1 MQQNLYLS
9 EDQVVLCF
17 SPRDIVQLP
26 ANLCFQ
32 YFTRED
38 TTGAAPVKITITI
51 GNNDWR
57 EFSLTIAQVKKI
69 LYFLRKVIT
78 KRAALPD
85 AVSDKQ
91 PLI

>member
-32 YFTRED
+32 YFKRED
-38 TTGAAPVKITITI
+38 TQGAAPVKITITI

-57 EFSLTIAQVKKI
+57 EFSLTIPQVKRI
-69 LYFLRKVIT
+69 LYFLRKVLT
-78 KRAALPD
+78 KRSDLPG

-91 PLI
+91 PTI